1 MRENRRHARRA
12 STVTDAPR
20 YRLAVFDFDGT
31 LADSFPFF
39 LDVFA
44 EIARAHGFRELS
56 REHLLA
62 LRGASA
68 REMMGHVGMP
78 AWKLP
83 RVALHFRRLMA
94 EQRASIRLFP
104 GVAALLQRLHAAG
117 VRIAVL
123 TSNGEDNVRAM
134 LGPELAALVS
144 DYECGVAMFGK
155 RHRLRRVVAR
165 SGVSPADVL
174 TIGDELRDLDA
185 ARACGVAFGAVSWGF
200 TTRAALAARDP
211 DFLFET
217 PEEIERAM
225 RS

>member
-1 MRENRRHARRA
+1 
-12 STVTDAPR
+12 VTQAPR

-39 LDVFA
+39 LDSFA

-56 REHLLA
+56 REQLLA
-62 LRGASA
+62 LRGSSA
-68 REMMGHVGMP
+68 REMMGHTGIP
-78 AWKLP
+78 AWKIP

-94 EQRASIRLFP
+94 EKRESISLFP
-104 GVAALLQRLHAAG
+104 GVPALLQRLHAAG
-117 VRIAVL
+117 VRMAVL

-165 SGVSPADVL
+165 SGVPAAGVL
-174 TIGDELRDLDA
+174 AVGDELRDLDA

-211 DFLFET
+211 DFLFDS
-217 PEEIERAM
+217 PADIERALL
-225 RS
+225 R

>member
-1 MRENRRHARRA
+1 M
-12 STVTDAPR
+12 TTAPR

-39 LDVFA
+39 LDSFA

-56 REHLLA
+56 REQLLA
-62 LRGASA
+62 LRGSSA
-68 REMMGHVGMP
+68 REMMGHTGLP
-78 AWKLP
+78 AWKIP

-94 EQRASIRLFP
+94 EKRDSIRVFP
-104 GVAALLQRLHAAG
+104 GVGAMLERLHAASI
-117 VRIAVL
+117 RIAVL

-134 LGPELAALVS
+134 LGPALAALVA

-155 RHRLRRVVAR
+155 RRRLRRLVAR
-165 SGVSPADVL
+165 SAVADAQVL

-211 DFLFET
+211 DFLFDS
-217 PEEIERAM
+217 PADIERVLLGL
-225 RS
+225 RSG